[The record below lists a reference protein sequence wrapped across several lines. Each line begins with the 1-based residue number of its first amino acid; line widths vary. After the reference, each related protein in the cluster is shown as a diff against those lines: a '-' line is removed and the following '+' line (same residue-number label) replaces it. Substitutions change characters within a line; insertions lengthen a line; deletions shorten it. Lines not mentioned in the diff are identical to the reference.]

1 MFKIIK
7 HNIVIILI
15 LITAAGLLSININKK
30 FIGIHDWNGVW
41 YGTIAKNNL
50 KLGLLHTK
58 LGSVKGTGDTQLSA
72 GSYFTHYPV
81 LFPLILTAGYYLMG
95 VSEASLRITVSAFS
109 LLSVLFI
116 YLITKRIFDKK
127 TAIYSAIFTI
137 ITPLFIYYGK
147 MPVHEPVLLCLVLGT
162 VYFYIK
168 WFDSQKNKDFLGMSV
183 FLVISLLITWPA
195 YFVPFLLLCHYYL
208 FHKQKKHLKLLLLLI
223 LIEISAFLLHLLHVY
238 ILTGSFFGGGLIEI
252 FLSRIS
258 SDSTTQLYSLNIT
271 KYLTTEIRYF
281 SLYFTRILLFFS
293 GVWFFTQ
300 IYYILRFKKI
310 SYKNSII
317 WLFMIFGSL
326 YLVIFKEAS
335 FLHDYLIYYLL
346 PFFVISS
353 AIIFI
358 KLINFITN
366 KYLKYIVI
374 VLAIVIIGSDKYS
387 YLVALIKSNQSEKA
401 YTIGNFINNNA
412 SANDKVFIASNVYRQ
427 FYGPFITYYS
437 NYSIINYAESLD
449 LTTAKK
455 YNLIVRIKSHDAL
468 DPNSKII
475 LATNFKPNE
484 DDNFIYYFPQ

>member
-1 MFKIIK
+1 
-7 HNIVIILI
+7 
-15 LITAAGLLSININKK
+15 
-30 FIGIHDWNGVW
+30 
-41 YGTIAKNNL
+41 
-50 KLGLLHTK
+50 
-58 LGSVKGTGDTQLSA
+58 
-72 GSYFTHYPV
+72 
-81 LFPLILTAGYYLMG
+81 
-95 VSEASLRITVSAFS
+95 
-109 LLSVLFI
+109 
-116 YLITKRIFDKK
+116 
-127 TAIYSAIFTI
+127 
-137 ITPLFIYYGK
+137 
-147 MPVHEPVLLCLVLGT
+147 
-162 VYFYIK
+162 
-168 WFDSQKNKDFLGMSV
+168 
-183 FLVISLLITWPA
+183 
-195 YFVPFLLLCHYYL
+195 
-208 FHKQKKHLKLLLLLI
+208 
-223 LIEISAFLLHLLHVY
+223 
-238 ILTGSFFGGGLIEI
+238 
-252 FLSRIS
+252 
-258 SDSTTQLYSLNIT
+258 
-271 KYLTTEIRYF
+271 
-281 SLYFTRILLFFS
+281 
-293 GVWFFTQ
+293 
-300 IYYILRFKKI
+300 
-310 SYKNSII
+310 
-317 WLFMIFGSL
+317 MIFGSL